1 MLSLPDTLP
10 LFCRSFFREHP
21 YPQTIYTARKRTV
34 YGVNYAVPPL
44 SVIKV
49 SLLSGIAACL
59 VSLGSCT
66 SGSVIDASAPTPA
79 GLPRETFEGYP
90 FRHTVFRGPATGGE
104 ILHVYLEG
112 DGVPYTGHHSVA
124 RDPTSRSG
132 LMIGLMAADPSPS
145 IYIGRPCYLGLS
157 TDRAC
162 NAHYWTDCRFS
173 PAVIGSMRKV
183 LTDEI
188 FKSGAKSVVLIGH
201 SGGGAIAML
210 LAHEVTE
217 VTAVITLAG
226 NLDIDAWAKMH
237 GYAPL
242 TCSLNPAV
250 RGPLPPRV
258 TAIHLVGAD
267 DRVTPPEFITRA
279 AATTGGRVIVLPG
292 FTHTCCWREQW
303 PALLQ
308 LSLRADDASNAEY
321 KTCSDITT
329 HPAGAPLGGAGTNKN
344 SPLRCPASAST
355 EYRGL

>member
-1 MLSLPDTLP
+1 
-10 LFCRSFFREHP
+10 
-21 YPQTIYTARKRTV
+21 
-34 YGVNYAVPPL
+34 
-44 SVIKV
+44 VIEV
-49 SLLSGIAACL
+49 SLRSGIAACL
-59 VSLGSCT
+59 VCLGSCT
-66 SGSVIDASAPTPA
+66 SGSVIVAYAPAPA
-79 GLPRETFEGYP
+79 GLSQETLEGYP
-90 FRHTVFRGPATGGE
+90 FRHTVFRGHATGGE

-112 DGVPYTGHHSVA
+112 DGVPYTGGRSVA
-124 RDPTSRSG
+124 KDPTSRSG

-157 TDRAC
+157 IDRAC

-188 FKSGAKSVVLIGH
+188 IKFGAKNVVLIGH
-201 SGGGAIAML
+201 SGGAAIAVL
-210 LAHEVTE
+210 LAHDVTE
-217 VTAVITLAG
+217 VSAVITLAG
-226 NLDIDAWAKMH
+226 NLDIDAWARMH

-242 TCSLNPAV
+242 ACSLNPAV

-258 TAIHLVGAD
+258 KAIHLVGAD

-308 LSLRADDASNAEY
+308 LSLRADDASNAESEM
-321 KTCSDITT
+321 CFDAAT
-329 HPAGAPLGGAGTNKN
+329 HPAGTPPGGAGTNKN